1 MSDDAVIRAVRAA
14 ARLTAHWRKKQIA
27 VLGGDILLVA
37 KQTGVE
43 PMAVLHDVMEWLE
56 ENGEGGDHNAGEKP
70 R

>member
-27 VLGGDILLVA
+27 VIGGAVLLVA
-37 KQTGVE
+37 RQTGAE
-43 PMAVLHDVMEWLE
+43 PMVVLHEVMEWLDDWLE
-56 ENGEGGDHNAGEKP
+56 ENGKGGDT